1 MQSTN
6 QVFEY
11 SMDEFLKT
19 FYMDRSVELGSGIDA
34 SVWLA
39 MHLRTSEYYAF
50 KELNQKQIQSKT
62 F

>member
-11 SMDEFLKT
+11 SMDEFLQT
-19 FYMDRSVELGSGIDA
+19 FYMDRSVELGSGVDA
-34 SVWLA
+34 SVWLT
-39 MHLRTSEYYAF
+39 MHLRTSEYFAF
-50 KELNQKQIQSKT
+50 KELNQKQKQSKT